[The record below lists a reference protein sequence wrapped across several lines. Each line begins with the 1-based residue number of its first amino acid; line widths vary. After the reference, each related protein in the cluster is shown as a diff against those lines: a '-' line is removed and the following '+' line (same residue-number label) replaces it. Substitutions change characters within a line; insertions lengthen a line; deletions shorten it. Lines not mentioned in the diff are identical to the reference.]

1 MSEEF
6 INYKVTY
13 IEQPPKLT
21 ENQCCYDSKPPLPT
35 PDTPWYVIAL
45 SLFMVMLFL
54 NHMHKSFY
62 GEDKAFLYH
71 AEKKLNDYIQETLDF
86 YFFND
91 NRITDE
97 DNEKKEDQDQEQ
109 NQEQDKNQLKYEDK
123 YLDEFKNLNDE
134 IVFTDYEDIKEIEQR
149 PNSKEALERKL
160 GDNILEL
167 TKKIKKLESEM
178 LEMEQNMLGDSDN
191 VSRKNDIINLYTQ
204 QIKKLNVELELLKS
218 TVISEEEIINH
229 STEYIINERINGLK
243 NNIIMEKT
251 PLGNVIMF
259 YNNARS
265 SFEYYSDNTIP
276 YRYLEV
282 IGRKY
287 VVTYNCKRIYVDMS
301 KEIEDAERKLLEK
314 KQKEDDEKK
323 QKEEAENT
331 NTTESKEPQ
340 KKNVFAK
347 FKTYNKDTS
356 IKAAAVPLDRPAP
369 IKQTKPQEE
378 KIVKERANRYSFE
391 GKLANFSFLKKVDRK
406 VVDKRYAVSFSEF
419 KKMQNNK

>member
-6 INYKVTY
+6 INYKFIY
-13 IEQPPKLT
+13 NAQSPILE
-21 ENQCCYDSKPPLPT
+21 EDECCYHSKPPIPT

-45 SLFMVMLFL
+45 SLFMVMLFF

-71 AEKKLNDYIQETLDF
+71 AEKKLNHYIQETLDF

-97 DNEKKEDQDQEQ
+97 DNQRKEDQDQDQDQ
-109 NQEQDKNQLKYEDK
+109 NQVKYEDK
-123 YLDEFKNLNDE
+123 YLHEFKSLNDE
-134 IVFTDYEDIKEIEQR
+134 IIFTEDEVIKEIEQR
-149 PNSKEALERKL
+149 PSSKEALERKL
-160 GDNILEL
+160 EDNILEL
-167 TKKIKKLESEM
+167 TKKIKKVESEM
-178 LEMEQNMLGDSDN
+178 REIEQNMLGDSDN
-191 VSRKNDIINLYTQ
+191 VSRKNDIINLYNKK
-204 QIKKLNVELELLKS
+204 IKTLNIELELLKT

-229 STEYIINERINGLK
+229 STEYIINERMNGLK

-259 YNNARS
+259 YNNVRS

-282 IGRKY
+282 IARKY

-314 KQKEDDEKK
+314 KQKEEDEKK
-323 QKEEAENT
+323 QKEDAENT
-331 NTTESKEPQ
+331 NTHESKETP

-356 IKAAAVPLDRPAP
+356 IKSAAVPLDRPAP